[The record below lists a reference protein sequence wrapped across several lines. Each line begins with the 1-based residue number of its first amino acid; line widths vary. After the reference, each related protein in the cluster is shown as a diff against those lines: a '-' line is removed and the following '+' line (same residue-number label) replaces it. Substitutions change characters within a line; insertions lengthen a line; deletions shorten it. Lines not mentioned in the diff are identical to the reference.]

1 MSLRD
6 ADPTYFYELHE
17 GDDELFLDVIL
28 AHDAEYDEAE
38 FLELV
43 LEARAKVLD
52 THESDTLVE
61 AVAAELATTHG
72 FLVIDDSQLRVAV
85 NVSVRED
92 ETVVAEVDAS
102 RAPRSAA
109 DEVPEEGFRS
119 LLVDI
124 EPDDA
129 SWERD

>member
-6 ADPTYFYELHE
+6 GDPVYFYELHE
-17 GDDELFLDVIL
+17 GDDELFTDVLL
-28 AHDAEYDEAE
+28 AHDGEYDEAE

-52 THESDTLVE
+52 SFETETLVE
-61 AVAAELATTHG
+61 AVAVELAANHG
-72 FLVIDDSQLRVAV
+72 FLVVDDSQLRVAV

-92 ETVVAEVDAS
+92 ETYVANVDAA
-102 RAPRSAA
+102 REPRSEAEE
-109 DEVPEEGFRS
+109 DPDEGFRS

-129 SWERD
+129 SWGRD